1 MKGSPAERKRRKE
14 NNRRK
19 GPGGREELKVLWEV
33 SVLCSARGGL
43 SMLTEGTEAWN
54 DSCRMQLWC
63 RCHSS
68 YLETMWQQSQHTGVG
83 RRAWGLADV
92 AE

>member
-1 MKGSPAERKRRKE
+1 MKGSPAKRKRRKE
-14 NNRRK
+14 NNRLK
-19 GPGGREELKVLWEV
+19 GPGGREELRVLWEV

-54 DSCRMQLWC
+54 EVGEESDATWC
-63 RCHSS
+63 FK
-68 YLETMWQQSQHTGVG
+68 
-83 RRAWGLADV
+83 

>member
-54 DSCRMQLWC
+54 EVGEESDATWC
-63 RCHSS
+63 FK
-68 YLETMWQQSQHTGVG
+68 
-83 RRAWGLADV
+83 